1 MTIKYQLDELP
12 IVAKQLLDTIKAP
25 IWLFYGEMGAG
36 KTTLIREILIQ
47 LGVEDN
53 IQSPTFSLVNEYRD
67 RANQI
72 VFHFDFYRI
81 EQEEEAYDMGIEDYF
96 YSDNRC
102 LVEWPEKIP
111 NLLPDDAVKIH
122 IEVIDDLTRTISFN
136 SD

>member
-67 RANQI
+67 GANQI

-136 SD
+136 SY